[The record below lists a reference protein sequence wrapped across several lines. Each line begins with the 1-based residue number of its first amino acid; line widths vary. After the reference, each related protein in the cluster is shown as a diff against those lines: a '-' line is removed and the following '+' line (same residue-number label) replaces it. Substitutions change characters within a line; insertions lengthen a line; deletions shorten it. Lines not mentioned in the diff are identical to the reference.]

1 MTTEGRTWKTCR
13 DGVEVSFLRMNGAG
27 HGLPGRSRNKAALAG
42 ELGGRSTN
50 DFDSSEE
57 AWAFLKRFSR

>member
-1 MTTEGRTWKTCR
+1 
-13 DGVEVSFLRMNGAG
+13 MNGAG
-27 HGLPGRSRNKAALAG
+27 HGLPGRSRNKAALAE

-57 AWAFLKRFSR
+57 AWTFLKRFSR